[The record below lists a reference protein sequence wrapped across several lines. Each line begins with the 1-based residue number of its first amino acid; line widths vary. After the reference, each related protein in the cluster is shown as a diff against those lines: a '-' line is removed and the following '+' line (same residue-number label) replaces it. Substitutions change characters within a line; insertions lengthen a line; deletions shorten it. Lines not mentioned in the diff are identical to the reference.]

1 MDTKN
6 LKWIYLLIL
15 SLVWG
20 SSYILIKKAL
30 IGLSPL
36 QVGSLRTIIST
47 ILLLLIGYSTLKSIP
62 KTNGSGFLL
71 QD

>member
-47 ILLLLIGYSTLKSIP
+47 ILLLLIGYSTLC
-62 KTNGSGFLL
+62 LL
-71 QD
+71 YTSDAADE